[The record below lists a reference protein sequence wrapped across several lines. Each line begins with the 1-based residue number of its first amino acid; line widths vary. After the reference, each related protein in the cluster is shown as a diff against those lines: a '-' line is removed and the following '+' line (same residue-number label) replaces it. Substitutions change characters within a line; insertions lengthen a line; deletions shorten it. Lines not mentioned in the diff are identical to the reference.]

1 MTVPKPITL
10 LILTL
15 AIWTLGLMALALDW
29 PVMTFLAGFQDSALN
44 VQGLRAPD
52 WADVL
57 ALGFLAA
64 AGGGEIILL
73 LKGKIAWAGVFAAGA
88 LAAGFYAVLMLAQ
101 SFGSAP
107 NLLGPAIVLIA
118 IFASGVTIHLAQR
131 HALKRTLRQAF
142 ADSLPPAAIDRIA
155 RDPSL
160 LTLEGSTRT
169 ATVLACG
176 VRSLA
181 ELSNLFRD
189 DPKSFTR
196 LLEQILT
203 PLMAQVLRH
212 GGVIDRLT
220 ADGFTAYWNAPLD
233 DPDHAAHACEAAG
246 GMMAAMAEANRTL
259 APRYDLPALEA
270 GIGIATGPVIAGGF
284 SGHGRLSYGISGDAV
299 QLAAR
304 LQSLSRVYGPA
315 VIAAEETPRRAGQ
328 DFAFLE
334 IDYVAQSRDDA
345 PLRLYALLDSKT
357 AKTSPKARA
366 LATFHEHIFESFKA
380 QHWDQ
385 ARALVE
391 QCARLSGAC
400 HTLYD
405 LYLAR
410 IRYFEANPPG
420 PGWDGAFRP
429 VLK

>member
-15 AIWTLGLMALALDW
+15 AIWTLGLIALAFDW
-29 PVMTFLAGFQDSALN
+29 PVMTALADFQNSALN
-44 VQGLRAPD
+44 GHGLPAPA
-52 WADVL
+52 WAATVE
-57 ALGFLAA
+57 LGFLAI
-64 AGGGEIILL
+64 AGGGEILFLL
-73 LKGKIAWAGVFAAGA
+73 RGKIAWAGLLAAGA
-88 LAAGFYAVLMLAQ
+88 LAGSFYAALMLTQAV
-101 SFGSAP
+101 GIAP
-107 NLLGPAIVLIA
+107 NLLGPVLVLLA
-118 IFASGVTIHLAQR
+118 IFAAGVAAHLTQIR
-131 HALKRTLRQAF
+131 DLKRALRQAF
-142 ADSLPPAAIDRIA
+142 ADSLPPAAIDRIV

-160 LTLEGSTRT
+160 LTLDGSTRT
-169 ATVLACG
+169 VTVLACG
-176 VRSLA
+176 VRSLP
-181 ELSNLFRD
+181 ELAALFRD
-189 DPKSFTR
+189 NPKSFTR
-196 LLEQILT
+196 LLEEILT
-203 PLMAQVLRH
+203 PLMAQILRH

-233 DPDHAAHACEAAG
+233 DPDHAAHACDAAR
-246 GMMAAMAEANRTL
+246 GMMAAMSEANRTL
-259 APRYDLPALEA
+259 ARRYDLPALE
-270 GIGIATGPVIAGGF
+270 IGVGVATGPVIAGGF

-299 QLAAR
+299 QVAAR
-304 LQSLSRVYGPA
+304 LQILSRVYGPA
-315 VIAAEETPRRAGQ
+315 VIAAEETLHRAGK

-334 IDYVAQSRDDA
+334 IDYVAQNRDDA
-345 PLRLYALLDSKT
+345 PLRLYALLDDKT

-380 QHWDQ
+380 QRWDQ
-385 ARALVE
+385 ARTLVE

-420 PGWDGAFRP
+420 PEWDGAFRP